1 MASFIDAIEWS
12 LSYMH
17 SWQRFNETSLPDVIE
32 FYSKLNTGDITDENY
47 KHAIDFLENKDV
59 PTFYKPIG
67 KTRALND
74 SFNRFYIISA
84 LRVS

>member
-1 MASFIDAIEWS
+1 M
-12 LSYMH
+12 LSNGVYPTCIVGRDLMKH
-17 SWQRFNETSLPDVIE
+17 HYQMLSNFT
-32 FYSKLNTGDITDENY
+32 LNTGDITDENY